1 MARKPRSKKSNTSLS
16 KKQQKEVRKIALKA
30 IDDEVEDKRS
40 VNILENV
47 QLFHNKPLYV
57 SGLLSAIQQGEK
69 DGTNNLNR
77 DTRIGDRISLK
88 NINVRFWLS
97 NKLDRPNVMYKGVL
111 YWYPVGVTP
120 ADAVVYFTQTNKM
133 LDRYNDKQI
142 TIIDQFIVKSHE
154 MYDNGTEKWEHSY
167 LATLNKSYKSKKV
180 EYATN
185 STTPGKMRLG
195 FALVCYD
202 AFGTAQTDNIASC
215 AYNIQL
221 TYQDA

>member
-1 MARKPRSKKSNTSLS
+1 MPRKKSNARSTLS
-16 KKQQKEVRKIALKA
+16 SKQKKEVRKIASQVVDA
-30 IDDEVEDKRS
+30 EIEDKRS
-40 VNILENV
+40 VNIAENV
-47 QLFHNKPLYV
+47 QLFHNQPLYV
-57 SGLLSAIQQGEK
+57 SGLLSAIQQGPT
-69 DGTNNLNR
+69 DGTNNSSR
-77 DTRIGDRISLK
+77 DNRIGDRISLK

-133 LDRYNDKQI
+133 LDRYNFKKIQV
-142 TIIDQFIVKSHE
+142 IDQFILKSTQ
-154 MYDNGTEKWEHSY
+154 MYLNGTEKFEHSY

-202 AFGTAQTDNIASC
+202 AFGTLQTDNIASC

-221 TYQDA
+221 TFQDA